1 MSTKKIQIIGN
12 IATKDDI
19 ASVQSDISA
28 LEVAVDGKANQ
39 ATTLSGYGITD
50 AYTKSDV
57 DTAVAQKTQVQFIT
71 WEAED

>member
-71 WEAED
+71 WEADD